1 MAKTIIS
8 AALTGAVTPK
18 SLTPHIPITPKEIAD
33 DAIRVW
39 KEGAAIVH
47 LHMRNDEGR
56 GSLET
61 ARFKE
66 AVDRIRDNTDLVLNL
81 STSGGGNVSDEKRFE
96 HVVTLLPEI
105 ASYDVGTFNWLPG
118 GIFAN
123 SPDFLRKCGRALI
136 ECGVKPEIEVFDGGM
151 INAAMYFLEKEEGIL
166 QAPLHFQ
173 FVLGVHGMAKAQP
186 QVLTQLHSMLPAGST
201 WSALGVGAG
210 HLPILYT
217 AVAMGG
223 HVRVGLED
231 NVYYAK
237 GQLATNSQLV
247 ARAARLIREFNNEP
261 ATPDEARA
269 ILGLKKR

>member
-1 MAKTIIS
+1 
-8 AALTGAVTPK
+8 
-18 SLTPHIPITPKEIAD
+18 
-33 DAIRVW
+33 
-39 KEGAAIVH
+39 
-47 LHMRNDEGR
+47 
-56 GSLET
+56 
-61 ARFKE
+61 
-66 AVDRIRDNTDLVLNL
+66 
-81 STSGGGNVSDEKRFE
+81 
-96 HVVTLLPEI
+96 
-105 ASYDVGTFNWLPG
+105 
-118 GIFAN
+118 
-123 SPDFLRKCGRALI
+123 
-136 ECGVKPEIEVFDGGM
+136 M

-217 AVAMGG
+217 AIAMGG